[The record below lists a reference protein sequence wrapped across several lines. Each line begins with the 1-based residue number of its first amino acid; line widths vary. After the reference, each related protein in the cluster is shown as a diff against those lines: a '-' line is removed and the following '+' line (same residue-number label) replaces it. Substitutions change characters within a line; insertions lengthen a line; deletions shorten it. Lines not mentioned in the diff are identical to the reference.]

1 MEKINYNG
9 IEGMFIP
16 LNEFDKGKFFKEEE
30 LHKLQNNIVKQGNLI
45 MELQQEVNHEKKRI

>member
-9 IEGMFIP
+9 KEGMFIP

-45 MELQQEVNHEKKRI
+45 MELQQEVQHEKKRI